1 MGMVRLMEVLLSSKR
16 YVSAANLS
24 KYVKYLC
31 LLFLLEPYVLGYLRQ
46 LTLFD
51 SQPKTAIKQMEI
63 PLKFDSQFF
72 KTLQHEV
79 SVLEALQAGEQ
90 DAIVE
95 QIAQLSQELTA
106 LSKPSRFSKT
116 DMNRWR
122 ELFSIYLEANI
133 FFSTHEL
140 DHGRRDGLTADT
152 QV

>member
-1 MGMVRLMEVLLSSKR
+1 
-16 YVSAANLS
+16 
-24 KYVKYLC
+24 
-31 LLFLLEPYVLGYLRQ
+31 
-46 LTLFD
+46 
-51 SQPKTAIKQMEI
+51 
-63 PLKFDSQFF
+63 LKFDSQFF

-95 QIAQLSQELTA
+95 QIAQLSEELTA

-133 FFSTHEL
+133 FFSTNEL

-152 QV
+152 QVHQRKPQSV